1 MKGAGK
7 FEGSSSKIVFE
18 DSEEDEDLSCSSV
31 SSSDEEEET
40 EKELTFE
47 EIHKLRA
54 DGSKAVPW
62 KPNQVK
68 KTGRARANKN
78 RPMEVSSKKPVSRYR
93 EVVHVPKKE
102 VRDPR
107 FNQLGGTLD
116 VEGYKHLCLVNL
128 KLLIMHSLFLFQ

>member
-1 MKGAGK
+1 VLTKTGIHN
-7 FEGSSSKIVFE
+7 IVF
-18 DSEEDEDLSCSSV
+18 SGSWFLSFFQLLVTLLIFGVSICDE
-31 SSSDEEEET
+31 
-40 EKELTFE
+40 
-47 EIHKLRA
+47 
-54 DGSKAVPW
+54 
-62 KPNQVK
+62 
-68 KTGRARANKN
+68 N